1 MLISQKQPYI
11 DHNKQHYTHYKGKQ
25 SLRIQHLEKGGRGGG
40 LNLGHYIDIVPAETR
55 IFVRIGKRKK

>member
-25 SLRIQHLEKGGRGGG
+25 SLRIQHLEKGGGPGEG
-40 LNLGHYIDIVPAETR
+40 D
-55 IFVRIGKRKK
+55 

>member
-25 SLRIQHLEKGGRGGG
+25 SLRIQHLEKGGPGEG
-40 LNLGHYIDIVPAETR
+40 D
-55 IFVRIGKRKK
+55 